1 MSRPDDLD
9 DVCAY
14 YRKTRLSEA
23 EIRSARELIART
35 WVASSPSR
43 RADFDALASAD
54 LDYLFALYD
63 EHFFAG
69 AFMRK
74 IRASGNEL
82 QMVPSK
88 MLSKTAGR
96 CAYDPARRK
105 RKCAYTIEI
114 ATNILRDAFAPRG
127 APTGAAPA
135 APAYAIGGRICR
147 SRLECMQL
155 TLEHEMVHLL
165 MYVWQECNDPLG
177 NRTTRRTVNNGL
189 VVGGHGKTF
198 KRLILHIFGHT
209 AIYPGLFTSVTFDE
223 KGDVVRPA
231 GSVRLLQKLLPSTAP
246 SAAPSGITRG
256 MHVVVRG
263 KRFKVV
269 QCHPKTYTAVDESG
283 ALFKIRYGAEQ
294 TQSRTG
300 PS

>member
-43 RADFDALASAD
+43 RADFDVLTSAD

-165 MYVWQECNDPLG
+165 MFVWQECNDPLG
-177 NRTTRRTVNNGL
+177 NRKTRRTVHNGL

-198 KRLILHIFGHT
+198 KRLIANIFGHT
-209 AIYPGLFTSVTFDE
+209 AIYHGLFTSLSVDAS
-223 KGDVVRPA
+223 GNILRPA
-231 GSVRLLQKLLPSTAP
+231 GSVRLLPSLRPTAA
-246 SAAPSGITRG
+246 STGIKRG

-269 QCHPKTYTAVDESG
+269 QCHPWTYTAVDENG
-283 ALFKIRYGAEQ
+283 ATFKIPYGAEHAPAAAS
-294 TQSRTG
+294 T
-300 PS
+300 